1 MTECQK
7 RNSNSSHISLQ
18 IPKEIRVDFSGGN
31 LSSDGGVVLL
41 AQLDGNL
48 GLTERL
54 ASCIGEWRQYGKI
67 QHSIVEMLRQRIFQ
81 IACGYEDCNDA
92 DTLRKDPV
100 FKAAAGQC
108 PESGKDLS
116 SQPTLSRLENA
127 VKPRDMVRMSHE
139 FVEQF
144 IGLYRGKKV
153 KRIVIEPDAT
163 EDELHGQQEF
173 AFYNSHY
180 GCYCYLPLLVFATVN
195 DEKRQR
201 LVAAVLRPSS
211 VHTTKKTLSTFR
223 RIIRRLKEA
232 FPQAEIEFRADG
244 GFASPDLYALLEKHG
259 VRYAIAMSK
268 NDTLVKKALP
278 FRLASSFQRQ
288 MTRQK
293 SRVYGEF
300 LYAAKT
306 WKKVARRIVV
316 KAEFLRDGEDNA
328 RFVVT
333 NFPKMTPFEVY
344 RYYTRRGDSE
354 NRIDEFKNQLKADR
368 TSCETFLAN
377 QFRLLLH
384 AAAFVLT
391 QALQDA
397 LEGTELASA
406 EMATIRVKLLKIAA
420 LVKETVRNVWIRL
433 SSAFP
438 LQDLFW
444 NLLGKIQPAPV

>member
-31 LSSDGGVVLL
+31 LSSDGGVMLL

-54 ASCIGEWRQYGKI
+54 ASYVGEWRQEGKI

-92 DTLRKDPV
+92 NALRKDPV

-116 SQPTLSRLENA
+116 SQPTLSRLENKA
-127 VKPRDMVRMSHE
+127 TARDVVRMSHE
-139 FVEQF
+139 LFEQF
-144 IGLYRGKKV
+144 VRDNRGKTV
-153 KRIVIEPDAT
+153 TRIVIEPDAT

-173 AFYNSHY
+173 AFYNAHY

-232 FPQAEIEFRADG
+232 FPQARIEFRADG
-244 GFASPDLYALLEKHG
+244 GFASPELYALLEKHG

-268 NDTLVKKALP
+268 NDTLMKKAFP

-306 WKKVARRIVV
+306 WKKVARRVVV
-316 KAEFLRDGEDNA
+316 KAEFLRDGDENA

-384 AAAFVLT
+384 AAAFVLM

-397 LEGTELASA
+397 LEGTELARA
-406 EMATIRVKLLKIAA
+406 EVATIRVKLLKIAA

-444 NLLGKIQPAPV
+444 RMLGKIQPAPV